1 MLAMNRSEMK
11 TTGQLN
17 GLGQNLGHESIT
29 RAARS
34 SETQR
39 LHVDDL
45 VVSCPA
51 AFMKIA
57 GQEESL

>member
-1 MLAMNRSEMK
+1 MK

-17 GLGQNLGHESIT
+17 GLGQNLGHESIP

-45 VVSCPA
+45 VVSCPV
-51 AFMKIA
+51 AFMKIS

>member
-1 MLAMNRSEMK
+1 M
-11 TTGQLN
+11 TGQLN
-17 GLGQNLGHESIT
+17 GLGRNLRHESIT

-45 VVSCPA
+45 VVCCPA
-51 AFMKIA
+51 ASMKIS
-57 GQEESL
+57 GQEQSL